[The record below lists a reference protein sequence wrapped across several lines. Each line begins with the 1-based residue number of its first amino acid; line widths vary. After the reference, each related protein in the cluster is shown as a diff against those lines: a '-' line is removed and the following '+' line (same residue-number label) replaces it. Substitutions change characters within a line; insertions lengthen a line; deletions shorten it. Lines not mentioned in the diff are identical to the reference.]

1 MMASQTSTV
10 RAAGG
15 VVLRRE
21 AGGHLQVLLIATH
34 GTRRW
39 SLPKGRIEA
48 GESAEIAAMREV
60 LEETGIHAQVVAPLE
75 TVEYFFFGQRTHRYH
90 KFVEYFLMAYEHG
103 ELVPQ
108 MSEVDA
114 AQWCAIP
121 EAVARLTYPNDRKLV
136 LKGVE
141 LWQDRFP
148 VSDEEPS
155 SGSVIA

>member
-15 VVLRRE
+15 VVLRGE
-21 AGGHLQVLLIATH
+21 AEHLQVLLIATH

-60 LEETGIHAQVVAPLE
+60 QEETGIHAQVVAPLE

-90 KFVEYFLMAYEHG
+90 KFVEYFLMVYEYG

-141 LWQDRFP
+141 LWQDHFP

>member
-15 VVLRRE
+15 VVLRGE
-21 AGGHLQVLLIATH
+21 AGHLQVLLIATH

-48 GESAEIAAMREV
+48 EESAEVAAIREV
-60 LEETGIHAQVVAPLE
+60 QEETGIHAQVVAPIE

-90 KFVEYFLMAYEHG
+90 KFVEYFLMVYERG

-148 VSDEEPS
+148 MSDEGSS
-155 SGSVIA
+155 SGTVIA

>member
-15 VVLRRE
+15 VVLRGE
-21 AGGHLQVLLIATH
+21 AGHLQVLLIATH

-48 GESAEIAAMREV
+48 EESAEIAAIREV
-60 LEETGIHAQVVAPLE
+60 QEETGIHAQVVAPIE

-90 KFVEYFLMAYEHG
+90 KFVEYFLMVYERG
-103 ELVPQ
+103 DLVPQ

-148 VSDEEPS
+148 MSDEGSS
-155 SGSVIA
+155 SGTVIA